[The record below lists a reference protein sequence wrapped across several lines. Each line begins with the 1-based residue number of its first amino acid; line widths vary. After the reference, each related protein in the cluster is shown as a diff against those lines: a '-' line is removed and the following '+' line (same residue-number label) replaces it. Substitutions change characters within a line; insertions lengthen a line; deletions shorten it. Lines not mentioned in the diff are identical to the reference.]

1 MFCVSFIYSTNVL
14 AVLIFT
20 PYIKLQNCIDQ
31 DKEVTKS
38 DIVSAYP
45 SSIKKTGQSAG
56 PGGNRRL
63 QPGLCSAQLSGH
75 NLVSL
80 N

>member
-1 MFCVSFIYSTNVL
+1 MDSLFAI
-14 AVLIFT
+14 LIFT

-56 PGGNRRL
+56 PGGNRL
-63 QPGLCSAQLSGH
+63 LQPALWSQPGLIKLGSTSKTSRA
-75 NLVSL
+75 
-80 N
+80 